1 MQAGQEDTEREI
13 ICLWKGSVFTL
24 DLEGQSL
31 AVHAQVLF
39 TRSNKPL
46 ATNIVLKLVGV
57 GQYQ

>member
-39 TRSNKPL
+39 TRSNKPYT
-46 ATNIVLKLVGV
+46 TNNFVKLDGV
-57 GQYQ
+57 GQ